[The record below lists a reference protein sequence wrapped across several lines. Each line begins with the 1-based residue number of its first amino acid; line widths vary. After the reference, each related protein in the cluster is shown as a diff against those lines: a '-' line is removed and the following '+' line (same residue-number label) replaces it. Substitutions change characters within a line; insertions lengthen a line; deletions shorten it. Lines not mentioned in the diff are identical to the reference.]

1 MPRCLITIQLLETQA
16 DFCAALPE
24 GAPYAVLERPVL
36 TTDSDGVSTS
46 VHHNYTGK
54 FYVLGNID
62 HAVTEALELMKEPV
76 LREQIRDQAKRHV
89 ERFQSAYLCD
99 EFCRPAS
106 IDRVVNP

>member
-1 MPRCLITIQLLETQA
+1 MSR
-16 DFCAALPE
+16 
-24 GAPYAVLERPVL
+24 RPVL

-89 ERFQSAYLCD
+89 EQDFNPHIYAMNFAGLLQSIGL
-99 EFCRPAS
+99 
-106 IDRVVNP
+106 